1 MGRKQQLSF
10 LKASPKEFG
19 GSLRKGNPKG
29 KRPLPVKGTLH
40 LVLKSK
46 RAFGARS
53 MLAKTHVNQIDRIVH
68 KQAAACGVKIYHFV
82 NVGNHLHL
90 VVKIHNRDLYRVFI
104 RAVSGLIARQVL
116 KRERGPQK
124 LPASGSSSGYKSF
137 VGKSLSG
144 KSSVSETSDYKTSD
158 GKTLKNVFWVA
169 RPFTRLVAWGRDYR
183 NISSYMQKNRVQAS
197 RIGPR
202 VSETLGSV
210 VPGFDT
216 QNSLLS
222 TA

>member
-90 VVKIHNRDLYRVFI
+90 VVKIHSRDLYRVFI

-124 LPASGSSSGYKSF
+124 FQVSGSSSDD
-137 VGKSLSG
+137 
-144 KSSVSETSDYKTSD
+144 KSSADKSP
-158 GKTLKNVFWVA
+158 KNAFWVA

-197 RIGPR
+197 RFGPR
-202 VSETLGSV
+202 VSETLGNV
-210 VPGFDT
+210 VPGFDS